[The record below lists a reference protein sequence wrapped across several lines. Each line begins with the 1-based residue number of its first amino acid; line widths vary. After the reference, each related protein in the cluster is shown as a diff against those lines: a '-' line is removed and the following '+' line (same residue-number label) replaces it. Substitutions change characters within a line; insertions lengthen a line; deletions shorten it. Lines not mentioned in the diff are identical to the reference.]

1 MLRRGPKPIFGSRL
15 LTESYNLSEACRVIM
30 NKRLAMLEQITTSS
44 AADAFAWYGL
54 AMEYRKE
61 DRLDDAILAFQS
73 LRAKFPDYLAQYLM
87 AAQTLIQSQ
96 RPSDAIPWLEKGIDL
111 AQMQGN
117 AKALS
122 ELQSALA
129 EARDL
134 L

>member
-1 MLRRGPKPIFGSRL
+1 MG
-15 LTESYNLSEACRVIM
+15 EAPFAVM
-30 NKRLAMLEQITTSS
+30 NKRLVMLEQLTATP

-61 DRLDDAILAFQS
+61 ERLDDAVLAFQT
-73 LRAKFPDYLAQYLM
+73 LRSKFPDYLAQYLM
-87 AAQTLIQSQ
+87 AGQTLMHAD
-96 RPSDAIPWLEKGIDL
+96 RPSEAIPWLERGIEI
-111 AQMQGN
+111 AQLQGN

-122 ELQSALA
+122 ELNAALQ